1 MKILIYVW
9 LLCFA
14 LAGCNNKS
22 DSLTNEEKIAGENQK
37 TWEAKR
43 ETTASGDKDKL
54 TREEKKEKITFSRNG
69 TVKMGD
75 GDQVM
80 SGQWTLEGKNLRL
93 HFTGENVTEN
103 FSVIELEKNNMKLL
117 AGDGSELIMTPD

>member
-1 MKILIYVW
+1 MRNWIYVW
-9 LLCFA
+9 LLFVA
-14 LAGCNNKS
+14 LSACNNKS
-22 DSLTNEEKIAGENQK
+22 DSLTNEEKIAGETQK
-37 TWEAKR
+37 TWEAKK

-54 TREEKKEKITFSRNG
+54 TRDEKKERITFLRNG
-69 TVKMGD
+69 NVKMGD

-93 HFTGENVTEN
+93 HFAGENVTEN

-117 AGDGSELIMTPD
+117 AGDGSQLIMTPD